1 MPKTLDILLLNGS
14 IFLKIILITRFTFR
28 IIILLLA
35 EYLRCVNI
43 FLYIRFILNEY
54 NRLIFINQII
64 CMSSELN

>member
-1 MPKTLDILLLNGS
+1 MVPL
-14 IFLKIILITRFTFR
+14 FLKIILITRFTFR